1 MHRPPSIGQTDL
13 DPEEQGSRQPP
24 STHAWVRKMIIMI
37 MTMMKT
43 IITLVK
49 LQSASRSQGRTRFSE
64 AEADS
69 PVSWATEV
77 PTSRSSPD
85 IILWLYS
92 PDITLIL
99 LLYSNPLSGPSGAP
113 MATWQHGCLKQGSM
127 VVTGAHKAAP
137 DPGARETSMHGSVR
151 LVRGCVTVAPHHLLM
166 ASPGPQRA
174 QQGATP
180 FVFDNAKI
188 LSAAT
193 RCKIRPCSCLEYCGD
208 SLNALSSNCS
218 TATSAALS
226 SVSQPVASTDCRTTP
241 PLGIPKP
248 ATKSNSRKSSTPPML
263 STGNAGQLDCG
274 VRNSS
279 DK

>member
-1 MHRPPSIGQTDL
+1 
-13 DPEEQGSRQPP
+13 
-24 STHAWVRKMIIMI
+24 MIIMI
-37 MTMMKT
+37 MMKIMI

-69 PVSWATEV
+69 PVSWANEV
-77 PTSRSSPD
+77 PRSRSSPD

-99 LLYSNPLSGPSGAP
+99 WLYCNPLSGPTGAT

-151 LVRGCVTVAPHHLLM
+151 LVRPCVTQ
-166 ASPGPQRA
+166 S
-174 QQGATP
+174 ATP
-180 FVFDNAKI
+180 FAHGLARASKSPARATPLVFDNAKI

-193 RCKIRPCSCLEYCGD
+193 RCKIWPCSCLGYCGD
-208 SLNALSSNCS
+208 L
-218 TATSAALS
+218 
-226 SVSQPVASTDCRTTP
+226 
-241 PLGIPKP
+241 
-248 ATKSNSRKSSTPPML
+248 
-263 STGNAGQLDCG
+263 
-274 VRNSS
+274 
-279 DK
+279 

>member
-24 STHAWVRKMIIMI
+24 STHACVGKMIIMI
-37 MTMMKT
+37 MIMMKT

-69 PVSWATEV
+69 PVSWANEV
-77 PTSRSSPD
+77 PRSRSSPD

-99 LLYSNPLSGPSGAP
+99 WLYSNPLSGPSGAT

-127 VVTGAHKAAP
+127 VVTGDHKAAQ
-137 DPGARETSMHGSVR
+137 ARETSMHGSVR

-193 RCKIRPCSCLEYCGD
+193 RCKIWPCSCLG
-208 SLNALSSNCS
+208 
-218 TATSAALS
+218 
-226 SVSQPVASTDCRTTP
+226 
-241 PLGIPKP
+241 
-248 ATKSNSRKSSTPPML
+248 
-263 STGNAGQLDCG
+263 
-274 VRNSS
+274 
-279 DK
+279 